1 MRSSRP
7 QELPSAQ
14 LCRLICWYAS
24 CYAAPITRARSL
36 LGWPVRINRPI
47 AYIVLYVALYA
58 AFGVASPFGQ
68 SFFETRALTCQQI
81 GLILGAAMLVR
92 LAAGPLVGMLADFLG
107 SLRLVFATCA
117 VLAAGTAAALLLANS
132 FRLPFFI
139 VLVQAAAFAPT
150 TSIADALSVNA
161 AKPQSNLN
169 PGWCVVH
176 ICHSRDAKYSP
187 DCDRRPVR
195 PGANRKVRV
204 DLGDCPEKRLARCK
218 GLSGELPPS
227 HGNERIGQP

>member
-1 MRSSRP
+1 M
-7 QELPSAQ
+7 QAATQLPSHERDLFWGG
-14 LCRLICWYAS
+14 LCASIDRSPTLFCTSPCTLRLAW
-24 CYAAPITRARSL
+24 RRL
-36 LGWPVRINRPI
+36 
-47 AYIVLYVALYA
+47 
-58 AFGVASPFGQ
+58 FGQ

-139 VLVQAAAFAPT
+139 ALVQAAALAPT